1 MSDNHCKIM
10 ELHCWHE
17 LTRAQN
23 SWHLKRW
30 PPPPGPKLSPKESTP
45 ARGKLGPKFRSAG
58 EGGRHDFLCG
68 FAVPSRPLNS
78 VLESKSGLL

>member
-30 PPPPGPKLSPKESTP
+30 PRRRAQSSLLKNRPQ
-45 ARGKLGPKFRSAG
+45 LGGSWGRSLEVPVRAAG
-58 EGGRHDFLCG
+58 TISY
-68 FAVPSRPLNS
+68 VVSRLR
-78 VLESKSGLL
+78 LDH